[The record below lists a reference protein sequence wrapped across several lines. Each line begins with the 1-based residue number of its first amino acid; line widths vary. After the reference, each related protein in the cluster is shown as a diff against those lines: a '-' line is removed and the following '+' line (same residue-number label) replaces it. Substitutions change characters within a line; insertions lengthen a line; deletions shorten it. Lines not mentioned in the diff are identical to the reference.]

1 MWVEQLVDPVD
12 LICGAIK
19 SLTLSC
25 FLVWKIDD
33 GFQFL
38 LGVQMADNKAT
49 GLAVNEVSNIS
60 RWYDNRSIF
69 ITGATGFMGKVSFIF
84 YNPYEIF
91 K

>member
-1 MWVEQLVDPVD
+1 
-12 LICGAIK
+12 
-19 SLTLSC
+19 
-25 FLVWKIDD
+25 
-33 GFQFL
+33 
-38 LGVQMADNKAT
+38 MADNKAT